1 MQSHRTAMKL
11 RRLRALAFCFAPLA
25 AFAAPV
31 VAESR
36 VTAVTVYTDRAVVT
50 RTATVNLTAPG
61 AAEVTFEKLP
71 VGILDQSLTVS
82 GRGTAQATILDVTA
96 RIAHV
101 EFTPN
106 ERVKLIEDQLRALAK
121 DRRGLD
127 DRTKLLE
134 TQRTSIDQTAAAL
147 FSPASKDVPRPT
159 VAEITAALAFVN
171 EQRTKITAEL
181 VALDDQREALAAK
194 QSALERQLAQ
204 LRGAGGKS
212 YKTVTIRLDA
222 ATAGNLDLALGYAVG
237 GASWTP
243 SYDVRANSSETAIA
257 LSYFGLVRQ
266 NTGED
271 WKDVALTLSTA
282 RPSLG
287 GAAPEIGNWVVEAID
302 PIRVTQES
310 LAREAKG
317 RASAMA
323 AATGAMERR
332 RAPAGAGANLQVVEM
347 AMPLVMFDSAPAE
360 ATVDTAATSASFKIA
375 TAATVPS
382 DNTAQKIPVTS
393 ASLNAA
399 LEYATT
405 PKRLAAA
412 FLTAKVANTS
422 EFPLLPG
429 AMNIFLDGTFVATGA
444 LTLVMP
450 GEKFDLA
457 LGADEGIA
465 VKHKRVQRFVED
477 TGLTRS
483 GKRTTY
489 EYTLTIQNN
498 KKVAARVIV
507 SDHAPVSR
515 HEKIVVKQLAPDPKE
530 IKPTNEGALKW
541 TLDLKPGE
549 KRDLTLKF
557 SIEHPNDL
565 QVTGLEH

>member
-1 MQSHRTAMKL
+1 MQSQRIPMKL
-11 RRLRALAFCFAPLA
+11 KFRRLVALAFCFAPLA

-31 VAESR
+31 VADSR

-50 RTATVNLTAPG
+50 RTATVNLTASG

-96 RIAHV
+96 RVAHV

-134 TQRTSIDQTAAAL
+134 TQRTSIGYTEGAL

-171 EQRTKITAEL
+171 EQRTKITAEI

-212 YKTVTIRLDA
+212 YKTVTIRIDA
-222 ATAGNLDLALGYAVG
+222 TTAGNLELALGYAVG

-287 GAAPEIGNWVVEAID
+287 GAAPEIGTWEVAMAVPRPMPMHGQDTVQLSAFEV
-302 PIRVTQES
+302 RSEGS
-310 LAREAKG
+310 G
-317 RASAMA
+317 RARNAAPKAMA
-323 AATGAMERR
+323 DEAAPYKEA
-332 RAPAGAGANLQVVEM
+332 QV
-347 AMPLVMFDSAPAE
+347 AQT
-360 ATVDTAATSASFKIA
+360 TVDTAATSASFKIA
-375 TAATVPS
+375 TAASVPS
-382 DNTAQKIPVTS
+382 DNTAQKIPVTT
-393 ASLNAA
+393 ASLTAA

-444 LTLVMP
+444 FPLVMP

-477 TGLTRS
+477 TGLTKS
-483 GKRTTY
+483 GKRYTY

-507 SDHAPVSR
+507 SDHVPVSR
-515 HEKIVVKQLAPDPKE
+515 HERIVVKQLAPDAKE
-530 IKPTNEGALKW
+530 FKPTNEGTLKW

-557 SIEHPNDL
+557 SIDHPNDL
-565 QVTGLEH
+565 QVTGLEP